1 MGVWTVVWNGGA
13 ALGPSLGGWMI
24 DAVGAREAFTV
35 LLVVGLAGAL
45 WFLTLA
51 PAWRRRHDP
60 EAAEARAT
68 A

>member
-1 MGVWTVVWNGGA
+1 
-13 ALGPSLGGWMI
+13 MI
-24 DAVGAREAFTV
+24 DTVGAREAFAG
-35 LLVVGLAGAL
+35 LLVVGLAGAV
-45 WFLTLA
+45 WVLTLA